1 MSQRTVFLQLEF
13 KFLFYWKGRECGW
26 LLQNLLVLES
36 FGLAAVHRSQCSI
49 NVQQDKSYSLSC
61 NFLSLYEWENVI
73 PVKVKTLRTV
83 FLYISGYRQH
93 F

>member
-1 MSQRTVFLQLEF
+1 MVGCCKTSWCWNPLVLQL
-13 KFLFYWKGRECGW
+13 LTGH
-26 LLQNLLVLES
+26 NVP
-36 FGLAAVHRSQCSI
+36 V
-49 NVQQDKSYSLSC
+49 NVQQDKPYSLSC